1 MTKKTRIIVL
11 SDNRSNDC
19 RLQTEHG
26 LSVYMESTSGKF
38 LLDTGAS
45 DLFVRNA
52 EKLGIDL
59 SDVDYCLIS
68 HGHNDHIGGL
78 MAFLEINKKA
88 KIILSSYIPGSVYVS
103 VRRYQHSI
111 TGNVDFTKYKDRFIF
126 VRENTIIN
134 DIHVYA
140 DISMRHTFP
149 LGDKNLLIRD
159 ETGNLVKDTFRHELA
174 FVVDGILFTGC
185 AHNGIINIL
194 GSVDTPFHISIGG
207 FHLLLFLFDDLLNR
221 IMWREIHRIRFI
233 PHRDFFFLH
242 FAERPL
248 YFSVPHD
255 LSYCFSP
262 FGPSLGWVMKYPT

>member
-88 KIILSSYIPGSVYVS
+88 KVILSSCIPGSVYVS

-207 FHLLLFLFDDLLNR
+207 FHLLDSHIDQHYESDDQLRLIASYLAQHYSNVQFYTGHCTGDHSFS
-221 IMWREIHRIRFI
+221 ILANTN
-233 PHRDFFFLH
+233 DNLH
-242 FAERPL
+242 QF
-248 YFSVPHD
+248 
-255 LSYCFSP
+255 YC
-262 FGPSLGWVMKYPT
+262 GAIIVG

>member
-88 KIILSSYIPGSVYVS
+88 KIILS
-103 VRRYQHSI
+103 
-111 TGNVDFTKYKDRFIF
+111 
-126 VRENTIIN
+126 
-134 DIHVYA
+134 
-140 DISMRHTFP
+140 
-149 LGDKNLLIRD
+149 KNGELL
-159 ETGNLVKDTFRHELA
+159 
-174 FVVDGILFTGC
+174 
-185 AHNGIINIL
+185 
-194 GSVDTPFHISIGG
+194 S
-207 FHLLLFLFDDLLNR
+207 
-221 IMWREIHRIRFI
+221 
-233 PHRDFFFLH
+233 
-242 FAERPL
+242 FAE
-248 YFSVPHD
+248 YEK
-255 LSYCFSP
+255 
-262 FGPSLGWVMKYPT
+262 VMA